1 MSLRI
6 FRTGA
11 AAILLIVLASQ
22 FALGLSLH
30 RVGLRFLL
38 PWTDVPFVLGVEASV
53 DADFGAVGSSFFLTP
68 DGRTLLLGT
77 VDIQVGDPAAT
88 AQSYF
93 RLTGGLLYL
102 NTAQSLPQ
110 LVAGGGLVV
119 ETSLIGAVTG
129 GMSAEFIYPFAFP
142 LPMFSLMGA
151 WSIP

>member
-1 MSLRI
+1 ML
-6 FRTGA
+6 RTGGVA
-11 AAILLIVLASQ
+11 VLLIVLAGQ
-22 FALGLSLH
+22 LALGLSL
-30 RVGLRFLL
+30 RSVGLRFLL
-38 PWTDVPFVLGVEASV
+38 PWTDVPFILGVEASV
-53 DADFGAVGSSFFLTP
+53 DATFGAVGTSFFLTP

-77 VDIQVGDPAAT
+77 VDFQVGNPEAA

-102 NTAQSLPQ
+102 NTARSLPQ

-119 ETSLIGAVTG
+119 GTPLIGAVTG
-129 GMSAEFIYPFAFP
+129 GLAAEFIYPFAFP